1 MPKITIVTLN
11 WNGYEDTLELLESLK
26 KISYQNF
33 DVVLVDNGSEGD
45 DVEKLE
51 SNYGG
56 FVKVLRNKSNLGFAG
71 GNNEGIKIALQN
83 NADYVLLINNDTVVE
98 PDILHNLI
106 QKFNTD
112 ERIGIVAPKINFYAE
127 PQKIWSAGGKISKL
141 RGSAISFS
149 VKRGK
154 NTSLKDELVD
164 FVSGCCMLIKRN
176 LFSEIGYFDEKY
188 FLYMEDADYC
198 WRAADAGFKIV
209 CVPQCTILHKVNSSS
224 SDKYQNLPLYY
235 MTRNRL
241 YFAKKL
247 FPKYIGIVYT
257 YILISMIIKSVYW
270 LLTGRKNKIL
280 VVKKA
285 FTDFKLNA
293 LGKMKEY

>member
-11 WNGYEDTLELLESLK
+11 WNGYEDTIELLESLK
-26 KISYQNF
+26 KITYQNF

-45 DVEKLE
+45 DAEKLE
-51 SNYGG
+51 SNYGE

-106 QKFNTD
+106 QKFNND
-112 ERIGIVAPKINFYAE
+112 ERVGIVAPKINFYAE

-154 NTSLKDELVD
+154 NNFLKDELVD
-164 FVSGCCMLIKRN
+164 FVSGCCMLIKRS

-198 WRAADAGFKIV
+198 WRAANAGFKII

-224 SDKYQNLPLYY
+224 SDKYENLPLYY

-241 YFAKKL
+241 YFAKKS
-247 FPKYIGIVYT
+247 FPKYNEIVYA

-280 VVKKA
+280 IVKKA
-285 FTDFKLNA
+285 FTDFKLNS